1 MFRTLGR
8 RKQACHTTVRTEY
21 GHVML
26 DESRG
31 QYWHLNDSAL
41 VIAECLRGGGTRDD
55 AADALVATY
64 GIPRPDARRDVD
76 AACDELVKVGVL

>member
-1 MFRTLGR
+1 MLFRKTPR
-8 RKQACHTTVRTEY
+8 RHEYTTVPTEY

-41 VIAECLRGGGTRDD
+41 TVTRCLRDGGSRDD
-55 AADALVATY
+55 AADALVASY
-64 GIPRPDARRDVD
+64 GIERGVARRDVD
-76 AACDELVKVGVL
+76 AACETLQKVGLL